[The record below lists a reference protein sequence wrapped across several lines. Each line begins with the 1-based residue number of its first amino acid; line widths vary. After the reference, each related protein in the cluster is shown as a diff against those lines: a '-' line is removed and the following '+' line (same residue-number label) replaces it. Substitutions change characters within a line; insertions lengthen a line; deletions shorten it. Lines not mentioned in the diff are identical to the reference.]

1 MDYSY
6 LDQSHL
12 ASILEI
18 ENESNPFPWTEG
30 NFKDCLDKGYY
41 SLALED
47 KNKFI
52 GFAIMAISTDESH
65 LLNIG
70 INKNERGMGYGEK
83 LLKKM
88 IIAAEVMGSRK
99 IILEVRLSNKTAYQL
114 YKKLGFEEIGIRK
127 KYYRLPEG
135 REDAYVLSK
144 SLKQDLISKFFF
156 AND

>member
-1 MDYSY
+1 M
-6 LDQSHL
+6 
-12 ASILEI
+12 EI

-52 GFAIMAISTDESH
+52 GFAIMAISADESH

>member
-18 ENESNPFPWTEG
+18 ENESNPFPWTVG

>member
-12 ASILEI
+12 DSILEI

-127 KYYRLPEG
+127 KYYRLPDG

-156 AND
+156 SSD

>member
-1 MDYSY
+1 
-6 LDQSHL
+6 L

-88 IIAAEVMGSRK
+88 IITAEVMGSRK

>member
-12 ASILEI
+12 DSIVEI

-83 LLKKM
+83 LLRKM

-127 KYYRLPEG
+127 KYYRLPDG

-156 AND
+156 SSD

>member
-1 MDYSY
+1 LDYSY